1 MPFKIK
7 SKFKPSG
14 DQPNAIKQLVSG
26 LKEGKKEQVLLG
38 ATGTG
43 KTFTIA
49 NVIAQTNRTT
59 VVLSHNK
66 TLAGQLYSELK
77 DLFPNDRV
85 EYFISNFDYYRPEAY
100 MPSSDTFIDKTA
112 KTNWDIEAM
121 RLSTTNALVSGKRTI
136 VIASVA
142 LIYGQINPVEYESTF
157 MEILKGDSIERT
169 ELLRSFVVR
178 GYTRNDIDN
187 KPGTFR
193 VRGDVI
199 EITPGFTEQWFVRI
213 EQFGNEIENIRQ
225 IDYITGEIK
234 ATYDK
239 YTLYPASSYVTKPK
253 TIERAVK
260 TIELELNE
268 RVKYFEENNLLL
280 EKQRIEQ
287 RTLSDI
293 DSLKEYGVV
302 SGIEN
307 YSRHFDNRESGVKP
321 YTILDYIAFNSRK
334 RGNEPLMVIDESH
347 IMIPQLNAMYN
358 GDKARKMNL
367 VDFGFRLPS
376 ALDNRPLKF
385 EEFEKLD
392 EFQRIYVS
400 ATPSE
405 YELSRTNGEVVSQI
419 VRPTGLL
426 DPVIKVVKTKGQIE
440 DIYDRLQKQK
450 KNNERTFILTTTKR
464 MAEELNGYLLS
475 KGEKSAYIHSDLK
488 TFQRDEVLRKLRLGV
503 FDVIVGINLLRE
515 GIDIPEV
522 SLVLILDADKE
533 SFFRSDKSLIQ
544 IIGRAARNVNGKV
557 IMYGNKIT
565 KSMRTAISETNRRR
579 EIQKEYNEVHNITPT
594 SITKE
599 IPEPLN
605 PERGSALSI
614 MMKDDLTQEEKIKFL
629 KENPSSIK
637 KEIERT
643 RGRMLKSAR
652 NMDFERAAQLRDLI
666 LELESIIN

>member
-1 MPFKIK
+1 MK
-7 SKFKPSG
+7 SKYKPAG
-14 DQPNAIKQLVSG
+14 DQPKAIKQLIEG
-26 LKEGKKEQVLLG
+26 LSQGKKEQVLLG

-43 KTFTIA
+43 KTFTVA

-77 DLFPNDRV
+77 ELFPNDRV

-136 VIASVA
+136 VVASVA
-142 LIYGQINPVEYESTF
+142 LIYGQINPVEYEQTF
-157 MEILKGDSIERT
+157 MEINKGDSIERT
-169 ELLRSFVVR
+169 QLLSSFVIR
-178 GYTRNDIDN
+178 GYSRNDIDN

-199 EITPGFTEQWFVRI
+199 EITPGFTDQWFVRI
-213 EQFGNEIENIRQ
+213 EQFGDEIENVRQ
-225 IDYITGEIK
+225 IDYVTGEVK
-234 ATYDK
+234 ASYDK
-239 YTLYPASSYVTKPK
+239 YTLYPASSYVTQPK
-253 TIERAVK
+253 TIKRAVK
-260 TIELELNE
+260 TIEAELKE
-268 RVKYFEENNLLL
+268 RVKYFEDNNLLL

-307 YSRHFDNRESGVKP
+307 YSRHFDDRKAGIKP
-321 YTILDYIAFNSRK
+321 YTILDYVAFNAAK
-334 RGNEPLMVIDESH
+334 RNSEPLMIIDESH
-347 IMIPQLNAMYN
+347 MMVPQLNAMYN
-358 GDKARKMNL
+358 GDRARKMNL

-385 EEFEKLD
+385 EEFESFD
-392 EFQRIYVS
+392 IFQKIYVS
-400 ATPSE
+400 ATPSD
-405 YELSRTNGEVVSQI
+405 YELNKTNGEVVSQI

-426 DPVIKVVKTKGQIE
+426 DPIVEVIQTKGQIE
-440 DIYDRLQKQK
+440 DIYDRLQEQK
-450 KNNERTFILTTTKR
+450 KKNERTLILTTTKR
-464 MAEELNGYLLS
+464 MSEELNSHLLS
-475 KGEKSAYIHSDLK
+475 KGEKSAYLHSDLK

-503 FDVIVGINLLRE
+503 FDVIVGINLIRE

-544 IIGRAARNVNGKV
+544 IIGRAARNVNGRV
-557 IMYGNKIT
+557 IMYGDNIT
-565 KSMRTAISETNRRR
+565 KSMEKAIFETNRRR
-579 EIQKEYNEVHNITPT
+579 EIQIAYNKKHNITPT
-594 SITKE
+594 TIIKD

-605 PERGSALSI
+605 PERGSALSV
-614 MMKDDLTQEEKIKFL
+614 MMKDDLSQEEKIKFL
-629 KENPSSIK
+629 KENPDSIK
-637 KEIERT
+637 KEVERT
-643 RGRMLKSAR
+643 RGRMLKAAR
-652 NMDFERAAQLRDLI
+652 DMDFERAAQLRDLI